1 MAALACFL
9 PVFCCFMVTTTIASR
24 GQSRDDGSGIAP
36 TAGVRIGGAIGSPIP
51 IGDVP
56 DGADGAPAIGLVV
69 GGYVDWYRDRNWSVI
84 SEIQFVHYGS
94 TFNTPLT
101 DQPYVDRVP
110 VQTPDGG
117 TVIFE
122 VNTTFTGVASGEFS
136 NNYLQLPVLAAWR
149 AFDRWRM
156 IGGAYVGWLVSTA
169 SYATGTG
176 QVGIRPETVEKDMY
190 FNEKINALDYGIQLG
205 TQYQAFT
212 DLSLDLRGVLGMTSI
227 FDPEF
232 ETVDRTVQNVL
243 FHLTLSYQVF

>member
-1 MAALACFL
+1 MSAFACCL
-9 PVFCCFMVTTTIASR
+9 PLVSCLMVATTISLH
-24 GQSRDDGSGIAP
+24 GQSHDAATGIAP
-36 TAGVRIGGAIGSPIP
+36 SAGVRIGGAIGSPIP

-69 GGYVDWYRDRNWSVI
+69 GGYVDWYRGQNWSVI

-101 DQPYVDRVP
+101 DQPYVDRVL

-136 NNYLQLPVLAAWR
+136 NNYLQLPVLAAWQ
-149 AFDRWRM
+149 AFDTWRM
-156 IGGAYVGWLVSTA
+156 IGGAYVGWLVSTK

-190 FNEKINALDYGIQLG
+190 FDEKINALDYGIQLG

-212 DLSLDLRGVLGMTSI
+212 DLSMDLRGVLGMTSI

-232 ETVDRTVQNVL
+232 ETVDRTVQNVF
-243 FHLTLSYQVF
+243 FHLTLSYRVF